1 MREVKNKKGF
11 LSGIIVFLAALFIGA
26 ISYSSC
32 EVGLGAAVD
41 TQPPSITI
49 VTPEVDKVIRD
60 KFAISG
66 TWSDD
71 GIIDNVSVSLK
82 RTDGKTIDG
91 SKAEREYSASFETD
105 EIDKGKGTWQAII
118 NPLEQDSTIIDGTYQ
133 AIVTIKDKGN
143 HSTTQSTTFT
153 VDNTP
158 PVLILTKPNST
169 PNDSTLSSYGQRL
182 FLEGSIADSTKDT
195 WIKIDFYSGVEC
207 TSDQYLTTI
216 ETGIISPTDVNSNNA
231 RLAIYNTDLTQ
242 QYASEYFKLYRNRTE
257 KSGSEE
263 VYAILT
269 VYDTAETIP
278 VDGQA
283 DTTLSNGKIKGN
295 STQTFYLTKQL
306 AESITKSQT
315 AQGYGLA
322 PIDIYNVLNDTYVLK
337 NESRAAESTTIKSK
351 LAEYEQTKS
360 VFTINPENSPY
371 FTISGLKTL
380 NKNGKDFEEN
390 TIVNGTQTL
399 EVSVFM
405 GTDSIAIKDDDD
417 FYVYALECDIYG
429 NPKKADV
436 EENRIK
442 LYSKYKETGSGA
454 EKKTYY
460 KVGGKTD
467 HKTTSGAYVFN
478 IPMNKTLKADPDKGL
493 DGFVELNIE
502 YGKNYIIRVSGKDTE
517 GNPIES
523 TDGGYGFNFSAGG
536 TAPRITVT
544 EPADNTVFIKKG
556 DGLKVKGSV
565 VSEEGEP
572 RLTIFNGEASVDIP
586 VSQAQEGVYTF
597 DKDISA
603 SELGFAQNQS
613 VIYSIVFKATRD
625 STEANL
631 TKSIWYD
638 VDGPVVTMNDPIPLV
653 KAGTIKANGDIVS
666 DDSVNGIITFSGSI
680 IDEFDSR
687 FGSASYKVLQ
697 DGNQVDKPGLSGTLS
712 KNYSFTID
720 TKELSDEKDVVVVI
734 TAFDCTGNK
743 TEKQYTCYVDQST
756 DKPRIASSESS
767 KDITRGVGPA
777 GLNYVQEGNNL
788 FVRAGNLVLSVTDDD
803 DVAQTSVKVQKYDE
817 SSNSLSAPAQNQEKT
832 YESTSV
838 VTHTLPSE
846 VGIYQVEVTAIDTG
860 IPANSNTIKF
870 YIRVTGTGPDVTITP
885 DREYVKTG
893 GVYNLNISMVNEG
906 NRPYK
911 IKINDNDSAVVQ
923 LANDADDYDIQ
934 VTPTVTNGKVDPV
947 KFTVIDKNSSFTEKI
962 FTPKFDDELPS
973 VSITSSP
980 DNMDQTEDESFLFK
994 GTASDDA
1001 GAGKAKSGIEKVE
1014 IMFSNTADSTVKTD
1028 WIECNGT
1035 EKWNYEA
1042 NWTGTAL
1049 ATVFD
1054 TENNKTVTVRATD
1067 GAGNEKTTSTTFDF
1081 DKKLP
1086 VITIGAAPE
1095 AVDGKNDLDVEIT
1108 INDTNPVKPTVVVK
1122 NEAGTTLNISGIT
1135 ISNVTGSGETY
1146 TSTIKL
1152 PFKTG
1157 ISNGTYIFEVTGHD
1171 QNGRNSVPKQIKIK
1185 RDDAPPK
1192 VTIDTPGSDIEWT
1205 QALSDLNYTFKIHVT
1220 DVKDGN
1226 AGVGV
1231 SKIYY
1236 AFSDSTDI
1244 PADDDWTSETFSDGD
1259 KFITRDLTEGVLYLH
1274 AKAEDKSGNTSSPV
1288 CRKISVD
1295 RTAPT
1300 LTVTGLNESG
1310 VNAVY
1315 TEVKDDGFTLSGSVS
1330 DTNELNAND
1339 AVEILID
1346 DVSAIKIKKSELGTN
1361 GSWSYKIPKAKLI
1374 ENEPVIVKIVAKDIT
1389 ERQDRTTTKNF
1400 TVYYDT
1406 ADPDLVVSAPVTDEA
1421 VETNTKAI
1429 KGTISDGGYGIKS
1442 LEYKLYK
1449 GGTTEVVKTSDN
1461 KEVSGSIGSG
1471 NFPITVKGEQW
1482 YISGEE
1488 KTIPL
1493 GSTQGALKLVVTAT
1507 ENDNGKTGSEKSGGR
1522 VTEET
1527 INFYYDE
1534 ANPGLGETGINTTGL
1549 TTNAS
1554 FTLQGTAWDSNEL
1567 SYVEIKCTVN
1577 GQDKTWKLENSASGL
1592 QSKPKS
1598 EPASVNWSI
1607 NFVVGSGNNSAPN
1620 YIDDGTKEFT
1630 IIAYDAAKKKTQL
1643 TRTVVVDTTSPVL
1656 TSISPV
1662 INTTGATLDGATW
1675 YQTRSISVTAGATD
1689 TNGSGVSSIE
1699 YTTETGDS
1707 ATWSPLSYSSGSYS
1721 GTINF
1726 SDDGEQSF
1734 RIRAKDV
1741 AGNLSEPKS
1750 TSLKID
1756 TTKPTLETKFYKL
1769 GTGADAPFSVD
1780 SAEGTVYVKAD
1791 TQITLYGT
1799 YEDAQ
1804 SGVKALSVE
1813 GVALKDNTS
1822 MSISYSA
1829 TDISGTTIPVDSTF
1843 KEYTGFT
1850 SAQKNTIK
1858 TWKAVFTPKA
1868 SGTIVVTGANRLATA
1883 GTTTDNVTDKPFKV
1897 TYDNEA
1903 PKLSNIKLYEVVGTA
1918 ENEAYSNG
1926 GNWYTN
1932 NTVTNRKY
1940 KITGIATDKI
1950 GLASV
1955 EISIT
1960 GNTQTLT
1967 NSGSLGEWEFS
1978 NINLSGLTDSPSST
1992 TATITVKDYAGNE
2005 ASDNI
2010 VTIKFDTTAPVT
2022 THKID
2027 DSKKNLEFR
2036 IGNYNNDAADK
2047 EGSTDPKDLD
2057 VGGKYS
2063 DGTYGSALTMQ
2074 IRGYFPDETG
2084 GSGINKFYYKTFNNQ
2099 EVTID
2104 STKDNASVANGKI
2117 YFKTLNDLRDYVIA
2131 NKTDIFYPLS
2141 AVETKR
2147 VEYNIGP
2154 YTQKESWVDVT
2165 DEQIRFGGVPVKD
2178 KQNNKYYSN
2187 SKGYV
2192 QFRTSVVSNFK
2203 TTIKGFAEGKN
2214 FLVIVAEDNVGNAAV
2229 DSAVVGGVTYP
2240 CYSLNVDITAPTIP
2254 TKQEGTKFT
2263 NLKETGGVV
2272 ISGTVSDKPNVANG
2286 SSGLAKIVFTRDG
2299 GTGSVEFDN
2308 FTAPTTEDLEAVS
2321 EDYLSDTTLKHWEVD
2336 VKSLLPE
2343 KGTAIIS
2350 ALVTDNA
2357 GYSTSVPVA
2366 NITVDKQ
2373 GPTVVIN
2380 SPAANAK
2387 VGEKLTISGTAND
2400 GNGAGLSTD
2409 AMILYYTKTEPAK
2422 ENGTYKTPTSSSGWT
2437 QLTTIP
2443 IGSDWKKENID
2454 LSSIATD
2461 GDNTD
2466 VYFTLSAK
2474 DTSGTGNDGF
2484 AVPLKFTV
2492 DRAKPVYSS
2501 GDAQIGGKTHTQ
2513 MASASWFKDDTLVV
2527 KGKFSDAGGSGV
2539 KKIFYQVDSGDVV
2552 ELATSDG
2559 TYNTNISG
2567 FTSDSKLYIWAED
2580 TVGNTTEEDKISYTV
2595 KVDNVAP
2602 TFAELTATDDANYE
2616 DYAFSKVNLTN
2627 GNSPKTLKFFVQ
2639 ENESGIKTDTF
2650 EDFTIKVGNEA
2661 ITPTTGSSIGNALNG
2676 KRLVTVVIGTT
2687 DLAKVSGYQT
2697 ILATVKDKAGNTS
2710 LPQPIGILNKD
2721 GDAPVPE
2728 FTSPDASSVVNKTIT
2743 VTGKATDANEITR
2756 VDLTATCGTV
2766 TKTYQ
2771 FVKGATSGNTI
2782 TYANSNWS
2790 VSIDTTLLD
2799 NTFSE
2804 TGKDVTLSLTA
2815 TDGAGNTST
2824 AATRT
2829 LKINQNAD
2837 RPVITI
2843 GSGVDFTKK
2852 NNNEIWVKGSSTIY
2866 GSVSDDDGIASFK
2879 IYKKAKNDSAY
2890 SDANAS
2896 YSGGSWN
2903 VKLAKDDSYT
2913 LKFVVVDRPSAGTG
2927 ATFTSAAITASSSDA
2942 QILTTPI
2949 IQDSPEPT
2957 EQNQNPT
2964 PNKFGNTKA
2973 NGNTLIPICLDTT
2986 PPSLVINAI
2995 SLDNSIWYED
3005 INKSDLYLGC
3015 DNDTLYV
3022 KVTASDSSGLYGTTD
3037 TSGLT
3042 AEFSG
3047 TMTVGEDE
3055 YELQCPENA
3064 CTIAKGSGTN
3074 EFIIT
3079 VTNFGTAKKDSTE
3092 KPFSGTMTL
3101 TITAKDK
3108 AEMETPKSLSRTVD
3122 NSAPVIKI
3130 SAPDSVSSTAVVSG
3144 TVEGEI
3150 VTPSVYFAVTPV
3162 EETGAD
3168 PLTTRPAEDSE
3179 LWKHERFASLAYNIY
3194 FDGTNNET
3202 GTHTDLF
3209 KQYLVS
3215 TGITTADAL
3224 ANNTFR
3230 DLTPVYVWIKA
3241 EDVCGNISYEKA
3253 RVVVDPQGNRP
3264 NVSVTYPDTNGVK
3277 LGGTI
3282 RLMGTATDNVEAKYV
3297 WIKIDTD
3304 GDGEWKL
3311 ADYNKLK
3318 SATNSGY
3325 TFGQVSTNKKLGTG
3339 ADEVNITPAAGN
3351 ISDIAIMVKVSG
3363 GSWNQNINANGELIP
3378 SGSTSNDV
3386 TMWVS
3391 ATDDD
3396 NGNGTSILESSPV
3409 QRNFTVDKD
3418 NPYFVQDSLKLITD
3432 AGSEQTYKEGM
3443 SVKGEWW
3450 LVGTIVDD
3458 GSGIKKISI
3467 KQEGSDNDTPYINN
3481 SGDEV
3486 TTGDYQFK
3494 KHTIGGNTNY
3504 DFKIK
3509 VGATTGV
3516 GEKSF
3521 RITAYENNTNNLST
3535 YKDFIVRYDN
3545 QPPTYAAHSSGS
3557 FKIDSTVKNSQGY
3570 YSLSSAA
3577 YESHDGDTGVDR
3589 IAVYFTRTVGG
3600 TTYIF
3605 DPMYKRTVAA
3615 SKLTTVTSGDGIKQD
3630 SATGGD
3636 MLYWGSA
3643 TASSI
3648 TADKLTLS
3656 ADAASYVHVGG
3667 LAKVKGVIY
3676 TITSVNGKVI
3686 GLSDE
3691 PGNTTTSTPVYF
3703 AVANVVDN
3711 TNPESKKEGSSSNTA
3726 YNSTTG
3732 FGYGYCN
3739 DYVYDDGDMIME
3751 NLHKDD
3757 SKSWT
3762 WELYVNSKNIP
3773 DGDVDIHY
3781 VVFDKAGNS
3790 AHDVISGASVEN
3802 NKPRLVSVQLGL
3814 DKNQNGTIAEDEKT
3828 SYYPEGFAEKPVV
3841 YTNAST
3847 EINISGITVKGK
3859 MQVIPEIVGGNEK
3872 LFYQWKTKKTTTWQK
3887 VQGSGNELMAG
3898 NNNYDDADFNNANDY
3913 ISGGVL
3919 TTQTGTISHDIDWLI
3934 ANSEDNDTDF
3944 NMAYEI
3950 YDSTEGKTV
3959 FSNSN
3964 KLSINIT
3971 GINLQVRDKVAPTV
3985 TIDDFYWNSLT
3996 DNSVYTSKAANQ
4008 IKSVADLEGH
4018 IELNGDLPESF
4029 LATGATDNELDR
4041 DDKVSG
4047 KIKLK
4052 GTVSDNIVLT
4062 NLYLLIDGMS
4072 GISSSTKVAT
4082 YDKANGK
4089 WKNAAGT
4096 ADFSKVGTLASDGY
4110 EFDID
4115 TASNEFDIENGH
4127 SVNWTLLWDTA
4138 KIGNVAQNN
4147 IKVQLT
4153 ADDNASAAGHKD
4165 DDDNP
4170 ANFTTTGTRQVDV
4183 VPYITDISTGD
4194 MDTGT
4199 KKFLRRSASGAFVAR
4214 KGDTT
4219 NANVTVKGFNL
4230 NGAKVYLGD
4239 TQITTTNG
4247 NELTVAKSAL
4257 TKSGKLKV
4265 RKTVSGVNIESLNNV
4280 NDDSKEYNKE
4290 PAQYA
4295 PNLTDN
4301 RYIYMWDTT
4310 TTTFSGTEAV
4320 MKPVIDTDGNKTG
4333 AMMWY
4338 YASNNET
4345 LYAGNTKLCDSWGGA
4360 IVGGNFAYN
4369 SVGVPSWVYLHNTSW
4384 SLPNSGTYYKYNY
4397 YGSVQ
4402 WGKTWKDYGKGYNW
4416 NVSNNGGL
4424 GLGNLSFEDDN
4435 NYSSYNDTVMNRY
4448 QNMKMAVTGNA
4459 KDTLNMVA
4467 YFDRSDNTRSI
4478 VFWRFHEGTDTDDV
4492 FGYYNLTNSTYTD
4505 ITKEA
4510 GNTGNYNSSSYGGN
4524 TKNGMKTPKGREEI
4538 TTVKSGADSN
4548 YFDMVYDSKKDVVYI
4563 AYYDE
4568 NAGGLKIKYL
4578 NNPAAGY
4585 YGHWTNSWSDA
4596 IEVDMDAAGQFV
4608 SMKTDASGNIH
4619 LAYYDSTGS
4628 YLKYAMLTPT
4638 GNSGAISALTVSKK
4652 VLVDTLFTNGMYNS
4666 ITLKQFGTN
4675 DVRPVITS
4683 YSISYGGT
4691 KYSLRTSWPLTTV
4704 ANIEAGATDEGY
4716 TGKWET
4722 VVVVSANAPTQD
4734 NTYTETNGTGYTGNI
4749 VVGYTASKLE
4759 QAELLLN

>member
-1 MREVKNKKGF
+1 ME
-11 LSGIIVFLAALFIGA
+11 
-26 ISYSSC
+26 
-32 EVGLGAAVD
+32 
-41 TQPPSITI
+41 
-49 VTPEVDKVIRD
+49 
-60 KFAISG
+60 
-66 TWSDD
+66 
-71 GIIDNVSVSLK
+71 
-82 RTDGKTIDG
+82 
-91 SKAEREYSASFETD
+91 
-105 EIDKGKGTWQAII
+105 
-118 NPLEQDSTIIDGTYQ
+118 
-133 AIVTIKDKGN
+133 
-143 HSTTQSTTFT
+143 
-153 VDNTP
+153 
-158 PVLILTKPNST
+158 
-169 PNDSTLSSYGQRL
+169 
-182 FLEGSIADSTKDT
+182 
-195 WIKIDFYSGVEC
+195 
-207 TSDQYLTTI
+207 
-216 ETGIISPTDVNSNNA
+216 
-231 RLAIYNTDLTQ
+231 
-242 QYASEYFKLYRNRTE
+242 
-257 KSGSEE
+257 
-263 VYAILT
+263 
-269 VYDTAETIP
+269 
-278 VDGQA
+278 
-283 DTTLSNGKIKGN
+283 
-295 STQTFYLTKQL
+295 
-306 AESITKSQT
+306 
-315 AQGYGLA
+315 
-322 PIDIYNVLNDTYVLK
+322 
-337 NESRAAESTTIKSK
+337 
-351 LAEYEQTKS
+351 
-360 VFTINPENSPY
+360 
-371 FTISGLKTL
+371 
-380 NKNGKDFEEN
+380 
-390 TIVNGTQTL
+390 
-399 EVSVFM
+399 
-405 GTDSIAIKDDDD
+405 
-417 FYVYALECDIYG
+417 
-429 NPKKADV
+429 
-436 EENRIK
+436 
-442 LYSKYKETGSGA
+442 
-454 EKKTYY
+454 
-460 KVGGKTD
+460 
-467 HKTTSGAYVFN
+467 
-478 IPMNKTLKADPDKGL
+478 
-493 DGFVELNIE
+493 
-502 YGKNYIIRVSGKDTE
+502 
-517 GNPIES
+517 
-523 TDGGYGFNFSAGG
+523 
-536 TAPRITVT
+536 
-544 EPADNTVFIKKG
+544 
-556 DGLKVKGSV
+556 
-565 VSEEGEP
+565 
-572 RLTIFNGEASVDIP
+572 
-586 VSQAQEGVYTF
+586 
-597 DKDISA
+597 
-603 SELGFAQNQS
+603 
-613 VIYSIVFKATRD
+613 
-625 STEANL
+625 
-631 TKSIWYD
+631 
-638 VDGPVVTMNDPIPLV
+638 
-653 KAGTIKANGDIVS
+653 
-666 DDSVNGIITFSGSI
+666 
-680 IDEFDSR
+680 
-687 FGSASYKVLQ
+687 
-697 DGNQVDKPGLSGTLS
+697 
-712 KNYSFTID
+712 
-720 TKELSDEKDVVVVI
+720 
-734 TAFDCTGNK
+734 
-743 TEKQYTCYVDQST
+743 
-756 DKPRIASSESS
+756 
-767 KDITRGVGPA
+767 
-777 GLNYVQEGNNL
+777 
-788 FVRAGNLVLSVTDDD
+788 
-803 DVAQTSVKVQKYDE
+803 
-817 SSNSLSAPAQNQEKT
+817 
-832 YESTSV
+832 
-838 VTHTLPSE
+838 
-846 VGIYQVEVTAIDTG
+846 
-860 IPANSNTIKF
+860 
-870 YIRVTGTGPDVTITP
+870 
-885 DREYVKTG
+885 
-893 GVYNLNISMVNEG
+893 
-906 NRPYK
+906 
-911 IKINDNDSAVVQ
+911 
-923 LANDADDYDIQ
+923 
-934 VTPTVTNGKVDPV
+934 
-947 KFTVIDKNSSFTEKI
+947 
-962 FTPKFDDELPS
+962 
-973 VSITSSP
+973 
-980 DNMDQTEDESFLFK
+980 
-994 GTASDDA
+994 
-1001 GAGKAKSGIEKVE
+1001 
-1014 IMFSNTADSTVKTD
+1014 
-1028 WIECNGT
+1028 
-1035 EKWNYEA
+1035 
-1042 NWTGTAL
+1042 
-1049 ATVFD
+1049 
-1054 TENNKTVTVRATD
+1054 
-1067 GAGNEKTTSTTFDF
+1067 
-1081 DKKLP
+1081 
-1086 VITIGAAPE
+1086 
-1095 AVDGKNDLDVEIT
+1095 
-1108 INDTNPVKPTVVVK
+1108 
-1122 NEAGTTLNISGIT
+1122 
-1135 ISNVTGSGETY
+1135 
-1146 TSTIKL
+1146 
-1152 PFKTG
+1152 
-1157 ISNGTYIFEVTGHD
+1157 
-1171 QNGRNSVPKQIKIK
+1171 
-1185 RDDAPPK
+1185 
-1192 VTIDTPGSDIEWT
+1192 
-1205 QALSDLNYTFKIHVT
+1205 
-1220 DVKDGN
+1220 
-1226 AGVGV
+1226 
-1231 SKIYY
+1231 
-1236 AFSDSTDI
+1236 
-1244 PADDDWTSETFSDGD
+1244 
-1259 KFITRDLTEGVLYLH
+1259 
-1274 AKAEDKSGNTSSPV
+1274 
-1288 CRKISVD
+1288 
-1295 RTAPT
+1295 
-1300 LTVTGLNESG
+1300 
-1310 VNAVY
+1310 
-1315 TEVKDDGFTLSGSVS
+1315 
-1330 DTNELNAND
+1330 
-1339 AVEILID
+1339 
-1346 DVSAIKIKKSELGTN
+1346 
-1361 GSWSYKIPKAKLI
+1361 
-1374 ENEPVIVKIVAKDIT
+1374 
-1389 ERQDRTTTKNF
+1389 
-1400 TVYYDT
+1400 
-1406 ADPDLVVSAPVTDEA
+1406 
-1421 VETNTKAI
+1421 
-1429 KGTISDGGYGIKS
+1429 
-1442 LEYKLYK
+1442 
-1449 GGTTEVVKTSDN
+1449 
-1461 KEVSGSIGSG
+1461 
-1471 NFPITVKGEQW
+1471 
-1482 YISGEE
+1482 
-1488 KTIPL
+1488 
-1493 GSTQGALKLVVTAT
+1493 
-1507 ENDNGKTGSEKSGGR
+1507 
-1522 VTEET
+1522 
-1527 INFYYDE
+1527 
-1534 ANPGLGETGINTTGL
+1534 
-1549 TTNAS
+1549 
-1554 FTLQGTAWDSNEL
+1554 DSN
-1567 SYVEIKCTVN
+1567 
-1577 GQDKTWKLENSASGL
+1577 SGL
-1592 QSKPKS
+1592 QTKPTE
-1598 EPASVNWSI
+1598 EPASFNWTKT
-1607 NFVVGSGNNSAPN
+1607 FVVGNSSALN
-1620 YIDDGTKEFT
+1620 YIDNGTKEFT
-1630 IIAYDAAKKKTQL
+1630 IIAHDAAKKTTQL
-1643 TRTVVVDTTSPVL
+1643 TRTVVVDTVNPQINSN
-1656 TSISPV
+1656 SPV
-1662 INTTGATLDGATW
+1662 INTTGASLDGTTW
-1675 YQTRSISVTAGATD
+1675 YQSRSISITVNAKD
-1689 TNGSGVSSIE
+1689 ENGSGVSSVE
-1699 YTTETGDS
+1699 YTTGTGDN
-1707 ATWSPLSYSSGSYS
+1707 ATWAPLSYSEGSYS

-1726 SDDGEQSF
+1726 GNDGEQSF
-1734 RIRAKDV
+1734 KIRAKDV
-1741 AGNLSEPKS
+1741 AGNKSTEKS

-1756 TTKPTLETKFYKL
+1756 TTKPELETTLYKL
-1769 GTGADAPFSVD
+1769 GTDAIKTIE

-1804 SGVKALSVE
+1804 SGVKELSVT
-1813 GVALKDNTS
+1813 GVELKDNTS
-1822 MSISYSA
+1822 MGISYSA
-1829 TDISGTTIPVDSTF
+1829 TAISGTTIPADSTF
-1843 KEYTGFT
+1843 KAYTGFT

-1868 SGTIVVTGANRLATA
+1868 SGTIIVTGANRLAAT
-1883 GTTTDNVTDKPFKV
+1883 GTTTDNVTDRPFKV

-1903 PKLSNIKLYEVVGTA
+1903 PKLSNIKLYEVIGTA
-1918 ENEAYSNG
+1918 EKEAYSNG

-1978 NINLSGLTDSPSST
+1978 NINLSGLTGAPSST

-2005 ASDNI
+2005 ASDNEI
-2010 VTIKFDTTAPVT
+2010 TIKFDTTAPVT
-2022 THKID
+2022 NHKID
-2027 DSKKNLEFR
+2027 DSNKNLEFR

-2047 EGSTDPKDLD
+2047 EGSTNPEDLD

-2104 STKDNASVANGKI
+2104 STKDNASVVNGKI
-2117 YFKTLNDLRDYVIA
+2117 YFKTLNDLKDYVIA

-2147 VEYNIGP
+2147 VEYNVGP

-2165 DEQIRFGGVPVKD
+2165 NDQSRFGGDPVKA

-2203 TTIKGFAEGKN
+2203 TTIKGFTEGKN

-2229 DSAVVGGVTYP
+2229 DSALVGGVTYP

-2254 TKQEGTKFT
+2254 TKQEGTVFT
-2263 NLKETGGVV
+2263 NLKETEGVV

-2286 SSGLAKIVFTRDG
+2286 SSGLATIVFTSNV
-2299 GTGSVEFDN
+2299 GTGAKELTN
-2308 FTAPTTEDLEAVS
+2308 FTSPTEDDLAAVS
-2321 EDYLSDTTLKHWEVD
+2321 EDYLSDSTLKHWEVD

-2343 KGTAIIS
+2343 KGSAIIS

-2400 GNGAGLSTD
+2400 GNGAGLSSSN
-2409 AMILYYTKTEPAK
+2409 MILYYTKTEPAK
-2422 ENGTYKTPTSSSGWT
+2422 ENGTYKKPTSSTGWT

-2454 LSSIATD
+2454 LSSITTEDA
-2461 GDNTD
+2461 NTV

-2501 GDAQIGGKTHTQ
+2501 DDAQIGGKNHTQ

-2527 KGKFSDAGGSGV
+2527 KGKFTDVDGSGV
-2539 KKIFYQVDSGDVV
+2539 KKIFYQVDSKDVV

-2580 TVGNTTEEDKISYTV
+2580 TVGNTTEDNKISYTV
-2595 KVDNVAP
+2595 KVDNAAP

-2627 GNSPKTLKFFVQ
+2627 GNSAKTLKFFVQ

-2661 ITPTTGSSIGNALNG
+2661 ITPATGSTIGNASNG

-2697 ILATVKDKAGNTS
+2697 ILATVKDRAGNTS

-2721 GDAPVPE
+2721 GDPPVPE

-2756 VDLTATCGTV
+2756 VDLTATCGSV

-2771 FVKGATSGNTI
+2771 FVKGASSGNTI

-2790 VSIDTTLLD
+2790 VNIDTTQLD
-2799 NTFSE
+2799 STFSSE
-2804 TGKDVTLSLTA
+2804 GNDVVLSLTA
-2815 TDGAGNTST
+2815 TDEAGNTST

-2843 GSGVDFTKK
+2843 GSGVDFTKT

-2879 IYKKAKNDSAY
+2879 IYKKAKNDSDY

-2903 VKLAKDDSYT
+2903 VKLLKDDSYT

-2927 ATFTSAAITASSSDA
+2927 TTFTSAAITDSSTDL
-2942 QILTTPI
+2942 QILATPI

-2964 PNKFGNTKA
+2964 SNKFGNTKA
-2973 NGNTLIPICLDTT
+2973 NGNTLIPICLDTN
-2986 PPSLVINAI
+2986 PPALAINAI
-2995 SLDNSIWYED
+2995 SLDNSHWYED
-3005 INKSDLYLGC
+3005 INKSDLYLGG

-3042 AEFSG
+3042 ATFSG
-3047 TMTVGEDE
+3047 TMTVGDDE

-3079 VTNFGTAKKDSTE
+3079 VTNFGTAIKDSTE

-3122 NSAPVIKI
+3122 NSSPVIKI

-3150 VTPSVYFAVTPV
+3150 VTPSVYFAVTKV
-3162 EETGAD
+3162 EESGAD
-3168 PLTTRPAEDSE
+3168 PLSTRPAENSE

-3209 KQYLVS
+3209 KQYLVT
-3215 TGITTADAL
+3215 TGITTSDAL

-3253 RVVVDPQGNRP
+3253 KVVVDPQGNRP

-3297 WIKIDTD
+3297 WIKLDTD

-3311 ADYNKLK
+3311 ADYTKLA

-3325 TFGQVSTNKKLGTG
+3325 TFGQISTNKKLGTG
-3339 ADEVNITPAAGN
+3339 TGEVNITPAAGN

-3396 NGNGTSILESSPV
+3396 NGNGSSILESSPV

-3589 IAVYFTRTVGG
+3589 IAVYFTRTVNG

-3711 TNPESKKEGSSSNTA
+3711 TNPESKKEGSGSNTA

-3814 DKNQNGTIAEDEKT
+3814 DKNQNGAIAEDEKT
-3828 SYYPEGFAEKPVV
+3828 SYYPEGYTEKPAA

-3847 EINISGITVKGK
+3847 QIDISGITVKGK
-3859 MQVIPEIVGGNEK
+3859 MEVIPEIVGGNEK

-4096 ADFSKVGTLASDGY
+4096 ADFSKVGTLAGTGY

-4165 DDDNP
+4165 NNDNP
-4170 ANFTTTGTRQVDV
+4170 VDFTTTGTRQVDV
-4183 VPYITDISTGD
+4183 VPYITKL
-4194 MDTGT
+4194 GT
-4199 KKFLRRSASGAFVAR
+4199 SLSNSAGEEFARSATGKYILR
-4214 KGDTT
+4214 EDETIKLY
-4219 NANVTVKGFNL
+4219 GFNL
-4230 NGAKVYLGD
+4230 KVASNAVKIGTTSITPETGGSD
-4239 TQITTTNG
+4239 TYGSYINVPVGTT
-4247 NELTVAKSAL
+4247 A
-4257 TKSGKLKV
+4257 
-4265 RKTVSGVNIESLNNV
+4265 VSGDLSITINSVESLNNKNKNTVFVSKTDDTITSYQYNSQANGETNDRLTDDVSVWIWKFGSFLTDTNITSPMMKMDKNGNYYMSYGKGISNMMV
-4280 NDDSKEYNKE
+4280 NTNGTETSIDYSYNK
-4290 PAQYA
+4290 
-4295 PNLTDN
+4295 
-4301 RYIYMWDTT
+4301 
-4310 TTTFSGTEAV
+4310 F
-4320 MKPVIDTDGNKTG
+4320 
-4333 AMMWY
+4333 
-4338 YASNNET
+4338 
-4345 LYAGNTKLCDSWGGA
+4345 
-4360 IVGGNFAYN
+4360 
-4369 SVGVPSWVYLHNTSW
+4369 HNTSVAFDDKG
-4384 SLPNSGTYYKYNY
+4384 SIYAVAMNTDRICNDSSRFIFYTPYTSSGNVLKTTPDPVTSGYTSYVASSNTKRHLELAYNDATGLYDINKVKMPKIATYTNGNDTYIGIVYYDANNTINPVKFRFGKKTDGMAYSYSNGSQTFTYNNNIQVY
-4397 YGSVQ
+4397 E
-4402 WGKTWKDYGKGYNW
+4402 
-4416 NVSNNGGL
+4416 NGGTTTKT
-4424 GLGNLSFEDDN
+4424 GWTNNN
-4435 NYSSYNDTVMNRY
+4435 NYNEKYVKIGDSY
-4448 QNMKMAVTGNA
+4448 
-4459 KDTLNMVA
+4459 
-4467 YFDRSDNTRSI
+4467 
-4478 VFWRFHEGTDTDDV
+4478 
-4492 FGYYNLTNSTYTD
+4492 
-4505 ITKEA
+4505 
-4510 GNTGNYNSSSYGGN
+4510 
-4524 TKNGMKTPKGREEI
+4524 
-4538 TTVKSGADSN
+4538 
-4548 YFDMVYDSKKDVVYI
+4548 
-4563 AYYDE
+4563 
-4568 NAGGLKIKYL
+4568 
-4578 NNPAAGY
+4578 
-4585 YGHWTNSWSDA
+4585 
-4596 IEVDMDAAGQFV
+4596 
-4608 SMKTDASGNIH
+4608 
-4619 LAYYDSTGS
+4619 
-4628 YLKYAMLTPT
+4628 
-4638 GNSGAISALTVSKK
+4638 
-4652 VLVDTLFTNGMYNS
+4652 
-4666 ITLKQFGTN
+4666 
-4675 DVRPVITS
+4675 
-4683 YSISYGGT
+4683 
-4691 KYSLRTSWPLTTV
+4691 
-4704 ANIEAGATDEGY
+4704 
-4716 TGKWET
+4716 
-4722 VVVVSANAPTQD
+4722 
-4734 NTYTETNGTGYTGNI
+4734 
-4749 VVGYTASKLE
+4749 
-4759 QAELLLN
+4759 